1 VTVRVGRTRDGFYVE
16 DTGPGIPENERDD
29 VLDSGYTTK
38 REGTG
43 FGLTIVKRIVEVHG
57 WEIYVTEGSDGGA
70 RFENYRCRPILS
82 ATDAFIVIISRE
94 KEADP
99 TTYYRT
105 YRSASSE
112 PHCSATT
119 SPNGLALALCHF
131 FVHPQADCPRA
142 VALRTVPKACLRI
155 GRCATPV
162 TGGALL
168 RLAHA
173 P

>member
-70 RFENYRCRPILS
+70 RFE
-82 ATDAFIVIISRE
+82 II
-94 KEADP
+94 
-99 TTYYRT
+99 
-105 YRSASSE
+105 
-112 PHCSATT
+112 
-119 SPNGLALALCHF
+119 G
-131 FVHPQADCPRA
+131 
-142 VALRTVPKACLRI
+142 VAQS
-155 GRCATPV
+155 
-162 TGGALL
+162 
-168 RLAHA
+168 
-173 P
+173 